1 MNLSLDYK
9 VLKKFFFLFFTD
21 LFIIYF
27 SIVLSLYFRFDN
39 FIKTKNFL
47 EEIEIYLYFV
57 PLLLIFSYQFTG
69 LKNILIRF
77 FSFNNLKEIVFH
89 SLLFTISFFF
99 IFSFEFKIVSK
110 VLLTL
115 FFFFLI
121 FFTFV
126 SRIIFFLIINYL
138 KNKNK
143 KIVIFGAGH
152 TGQMLLNKFQY
163 SDINILCFIDDS
175 PFFDGKSINGIKI
188 YNRKKFENI
197 LNSNIVNEAWIA
209 LSNPSSNVT
218 KDLKS
223 YFLSNLN
230 IPIKFVSNIEEILV
244 KNESFAYQDYQF
256 DFLNVFLKK
265 NNGYSDFL
273 DDKVYSFFKNKI
285 ILITG
290 AGGSI
295 GSEICRQIL
304 SAKPKKIILLD
315 ISESNLFKIVS
326 EISESKKYCEIIA
339 AIGSVVDNKR
349 MNELFRNNNIDICI
363 HTAAYKHVGLVENEE
378 NCTAAII
385 NNVLGTYICA
395 KYCIDFKIKNF
406 LLVSTDKAVNP
417 SNIMG
422 ASKRICELIINY
434 LASKNSNIKFSSVRF
449 GNVIGSSG
457 SVIPIFVE
465 QIKKGGPITVT
476 HEKME
481 RFFMSI
487 SEAVSLVLHSVYYSK
502 GGEIFIL
509 DMGNSVNILDLAK
522 KLINR
527 LNLTIRDKNN
537 PDGQIE
543 IVITKPQ
550 IGEKL
555 KEDLFLDGQKLLLT
569 DNKKIKFIKE
579 ESTLEIDFF
588 EKFLEDVKNLGI
600 VKKDLVN
607 NYLKKILTIN
617 NL

>member
-1 MNLSLDYK
+1 MNFSLDYK
-9 VLKKFFFLFFTD
+9 VLKKSFLLFFID
-21 LFIIYF
+21 LLIIYF
-27 SIVLSLYFRFDN
+27 SLIISLYFRFDD
-39 FIKTKNFL
+39 FILTKNFL
-47 EEIEIYLYFV
+47 EKIKTYLYFI
-57 PLLLIFSYQFTG
+57 PFLLFFSYQFTG

-77 FSFNNLKEIVFH
+77 FSFNNLKEVLFH
-89 SLLFTISFFF
+89 SLLFTIFFFF
-99 IFSFEFKIVSK
+99 IFSLEFRVVSK

-115 FFFFLI
+115 IFFFLI

-152 TGQMLLNKFQY
+152 TGQMLLNKLQY
-163 SDINILCFIDDS
+163 SHINILCFIDDN
-175 PFFDGKSINGIKI
+175 PFFDGKSINGVKI

-197 LNSNIVNEAWIA
+197 LSSNIVNEAWIA
-209 LSNPSSNVT
+209 LSNPSSDVV

-223 YFLSNLN
+223 YFSSNLN
-230 IPIKFVSNIEEILV
+230 IPFKFVSNIEEILV
-244 KNESFAYQDYQF
+244 KTESFGYQDLQ
-256 DFLNVFLKK
+256 L
-265 NNGYSDFL
+265 DFL
-273 DDKVYSFFKNKI
+273 DDFLKKSNDYNDFFNNKVYSFFKDKI

-304 SAKPKKIILLD
+304 SAKPNKIILLD
-315 ISESNLFKIVS
+315 ISESNLFKIFS
-326 EISESKKYCEIIA
+326 EISPSKKKCEIIA
-339 AIGSVVDNKR
+339 IIGSTADDKR
-349 MNELFRNNNIDICI
+349 MNELFKNNNIDVCI
-363 HTAAYKHVGLVENEE
+363 HAAAYKHVGLVENEE
-378 NCTAAII
+378 NCIAAII

-395 KYCIDFKIKNF
+395 KYSINFNVKNF

-434 LASKNSNIKFSSVRF
+434 LASKNSNTKFLSVRF

-457 SVIPIFVE
+457 SVIPIFLD
-465 QIKKGGPITVT
+465 QIKKGGPVTVT

-487 SEAVSLVLHSVYYSK
+487 SEAVSLVLYSTYYSK
-502 GGEIFIL
+502 GGEIFVL
-509 DMGNSVNILDLAK
+509 DMGNPVNILDLAK
-522 KLINR
+522 RLIKH
-527 LNLTIRDKNN
+527 LNLTIKNDDN

-555 KEDLFLDGQKLLLT
+555 TEDLFLKSQKLFLT
-569 DNKKIKFIKE
+569 DHKKIRFIKE
-579 ESTLEIDFF
+579 ENILDIVFL
-588 EKFLEDVKNLGI
+588 EKFLDDIKDLKVLKKNLI
-600 VKKDLVN
+600 ND
-607 NYLKKILTIN
+607 YLKKLLLIN

>member
-1 MNLSLDYK
+1 MNFSLDYK
-9 VLKKFFFLFFTD
+9 VLKKSFLLFFID
-21 LFIIYF
+21 LLIIYF
-27 SIVLSLYFRFDN
+27 SLIISLYFRFDD
-39 FIKTKNFL
+39 FILTKNFL
-47 EEIEIYLYFV
+47 EKIKIYLYFV
-57 PLLLIFSYQFTG
+57 PFLLFFSYQFTG

-77 FSFNNLKEIVFH
+77 FSFNNLKEVLFH
-89 SLLFTISFFF
+89 SLLFTIFFFF
-99 IFSFEFKIVSK
+99 IFSLEFRVVSK

-115 FFFFLI
+115 IFFFLI

-175 PFFDGKSINGIKI
+175 PFLEGKSINGINI

-197 LNSNIVNEAWIA
+197 LELNIINEVWVA
-209 LSNPSSNVT
+209 LSNPSADVE
-218 KDLKS
+218 KDLRS

-230 IPIKFVSNIEEILV
+230 IPIKFVSNIEEILL
-244 KNESFAYQDYQF
+244 NESFVNQNISFF
-256 DFLNVFLKK
+256 DSFLKK
-265 NNGYSDFL
+265 DKDSDATFNS
-273 DDKVYSFFKNKI
+273 KVYPFFQNKI

-304 SAKPKKIILLD
+304 VAKPKKIILLD

-326 EISESKKYCEIIA
+326 EISKSKKYCEIIA
-339 AIGSVVDNKR
+339 VLGSIADDKR
-349 MNELFRNNNIDICI
+349 MNELFKNNNIDICI
-363 HTAAYKHVGLVENEE
+363 HAAAYKHVGLVENKE
-378 NCTAAII
+378 NCSAAII

-395 KYCIDFKIKNF
+395 KYSIDFKIKNF

-434 LASKNSNIKFSSVRF
+434 LASKNSKIKFSSVRF

-457 SVIPIFVE
+457 SVIPIFLE
-465 QIKKGGPITVT
+465 QIKKGGPVTVT

-509 DMGNSVNILDLAK
+509 DMGSPVNILDLAK
-522 KLINR
+522 KLINH

-555 KEDLFLDGQKLLLT
+555 KEDLFLDGQKLFLT
-569 DNKKIKFIKE
+569 DNKKIKFVKE
-579 ESTLEIDFF
+579 ESILEMDFL
-588 EKFLEDVKNLGI
+588 EKFLDDIKDLGI
-600 VKKDLVN
+600 AKKDLIN

>member
-1 MNLSLDYK
+1 
-9 VLKKFFFLFFTD
+9 
-21 LFIIYF
+21 
-27 SIVLSLYFRFDN
+27 
-39 FIKTKNFL
+39 
-47 EEIEIYLYFV
+47 
-57 PLLLIFSYQFTG
+57 
-69 LKNILIRF
+69 
-77 FSFNNLKEIVFH
+77 
-89 SLLFTISFFF
+89 
-99 IFSFEFKIVSK
+99 
-110 VLLTL
+110 
-115 FFFFLI
+115 
-121 FFTFV
+121 
-126 SRIIFFLIINYL
+126 
-138 KNKNK
+138 
-143 KIVIFGAGH
+143 
-152 TGQMLLNKFQY
+152 MLLNKFQY

-175 PFFDGKSINGIKI
+175 PFLEGKSINGINI

-197 LNSNIVNEAWIA
+197 LELNIINEVWVA
-209 LSNPSSNVT
+209 LSNPSADVE
-218 KDLKS
+218 KDLRS

-230 IPIKFVSNIEEILV
+230 IPIKFVSNIEEILL
-244 KNESFAYQDYQF
+244 NESFVNQNISFF
-256 DFLNVFLKK
+256 DSFLKK
-265 NNGYSDFL
+265 DKDSDATFNS
-273 DDKVYSFFKNKI
+273 KVYPFFQNKI

-304 SAKPKKIILLD
+304 VAKPKKIILLD

-326 EISESKKYCEIIA
+326 EISKSKKYCEIIA
-339 AIGSVVDNKR
+339 VLGSIADDKR
-349 MNELFRNNNIDICI
+349 MNELFKNNNIDICI
-363 HTAAYKHVGLVENEE
+363 HAAAYKHVGLVENKE
-378 NCTAAII
+378 NCSAAII

-395 KYCIDFKIKNF
+395 KYSIDFKIKNF

-434 LASKNSNIKFSSVRF
+434 LASKNSKIKFSSVRF

-457 SVIPIFVE
+457 SVIPIFLE
-465 QIKKGGPITVT
+465 QIKKGGPVTVT

-509 DMGNSVNILDLAK
+509 DMGSPVNILDLAK
-522 KLINR
+522 KLINH

-555 KEDLFLDGQKLLLT
+555 KEDLFLDGQKLFLT
-569 DNKKIKFIKE
+569 DNKKIKFVKE
-579 ESTLEIDFF
+579 ESILEMDFL
-588 EKFLEDVKNLGI
+588 EKFLDDIKDLGI
-600 VKKDLVN
+600 AKKDLIN

>member
-27 SIVLSLYFRFDN
+27 SIILSLNFRFDN
-39 FIKTKNFL
+39 FIETKNFL
-47 EEIEIYLYFV
+47 EKIEIYLYFI

-89 SLLFTISFFF
+89 SLLFTIFLFF
-99 IFSFEFKIVSK
+99 IFSLEFRVVSK

-115 FFFFLI
+115 IFFFLI
-121 FFTFV
+121 FFTLI
-126 SRIIFFLIINYL
+126 SRIFFFLIINYL

-175 PFFDGKSINGIKI
+175 PFFDGKSIGGIKV

-197 LNSNIVNEAWIA
+197 LNTNIVNEAWIA
-209 LSNPSSNVT
+209 LSNPGSNVT

-244 KNESFAYQDYQF
+244 KNESFAYQDDQF

-265 NNGYSDFL
+265 NNDYSDFL

-326 EISESKKYCEIIA
+326 EISQSKKYCEIVA

-349 MNELFRNNNIDICI
+349 MNELFRNNSIDICI

-457 SVIPIFVE
+457 SVIPIFIE

-537 PDGQIE
+537 PNGQIE

-588 EKFLEDVKNLGI
+588 EKFLEDVKNFGI

>member
-1 MNLSLDYK
+1 MNFSLDYK
-9 VLKKFFFLFFTD
+9 VLKKSFLLFFID
-21 LFIIYF
+21 LLIIYF
-27 SIVLSLYFRFDN
+27 SLIISLYFRFDD
-39 FIKTKNFL
+39 FILTKNFL
-47 EEIEIYLYFV
+47 EKIKIYLYFV
-57 PLLLIFSYQFTG
+57 PFLLFFSYQFTG

-77 FSFNNLKEIVFH
+77 FSFNNLKEVLFH
-89 SLLFTISFFF
+89 SLLFTIFFFF
-99 IFSFEFKIVSK
+99 IFSLEFRVVSK

-115 FFFFLI
+115 IFFFLI

-175 PFFDGKSINGIKI
+175 PFLEGKSINGINI

-197 LNSNIVNEAWIA
+197 LELNIINEVWVA
-209 LSNPSSNVT
+209 LSNPSADVE
-218 KDLKS
+218 KDLRS

-230 IPIKFVSNIEEILV
+230 IPIKFVSNIEEILL
-244 KNESFAYQDYQF
+244 NESFVNQNISFF
-256 DFLNVFLKK
+256 DSLLKK
-265 NNGYSDFL
+265 DKDSDATFNS
-273 DDKVYSFFKNKI
+273 KVYPFFQNKI

-304 SAKPKKIILLD
+304 VAKPKKIILLD

-326 EISESKKYCEIIA
+326 EISKSKKYCEIIA
-339 AIGSVVDNKR
+339 VIGSIADDKR
-349 MNELFRNNNIDICI
+349 MNELFKNNNIDICI
-363 HTAAYKHVGLVENEE
+363 HAAAYKHVGLVENKE
-378 NCTAAII
+378 NCSAAII

-395 KYCIDFKIKNF
+395 KYSIDFKIKNF

-422 ASKRICELIINY
+422 ASKRICELLINY
-434 LASKNSNIKFSSVRF
+434 FASKNSKIKFSSVRF

-457 SVIPIFVE
+457 SVIPIFLE

-476 HEKME
+476 HDKME

-509 DMGNSVNILDLAK
+509 DMGSPVNILDLAK
-522 KLINR
+522 KLINH

-555 KEDLFLDGQKLLLT
+555 KEDLFLDGQKLFLT
-569 DNKKIKFIKE
+569 DNKKIKFVKE
-579 ESTLEIDFF
+579 ESILEMDFL
-588 EKFLEDVKNLGI
+588 EKFLDDIKDLGI
-600 VKKDLVN
+600 AKKDLIN

>member
-1 MNLSLDYK
+1 MNFSLDYK
-9 VLKKFFFLFFTD
+9 VLKKSFLLFFID
-21 LFIIYF
+21 LLIIYF
-27 SIVLSLYFRFDN
+27 SLIISLYFRFDD
-39 FIKTKNFL
+39 FILTKNFL
-47 EEIEIYLYFV
+47 EKIKTYLYFI
-57 PLLLIFSYQFTG
+57 PFLLFFSYQFTG

-77 FSFNNLKEIVFH
+77 FSFNNLKEVLFH
-89 SLLFTISFFF
+89 SLLFTIFFFF
-99 IFSFEFKIVSK
+99 IFSLEFRVVSK

-115 FFFFLI
+115 IFFFLI

-175 PFFDGKSINGIKI
+175 PFFDGKSIGGIKI

-197 LNSNIVNEAWIA
+197 LNPNTVNEAWIA
-209 LSNPSSNVT
+209 MSNPGSDVI

-223 YFLSNLN
+223 YFSSNLN
-230 IPIKFVSNIEEILV
+230 IPVKFVSNIEEILV
-244 KNESFAYQDYQF
+244 KRKSFGYQDLQL
-256 DFLNVFLKK
+256 DFLDDFLKK
-265 NNGYSDFL
+265 NNDYNDFFNN
-273 DDKVYSFFKNKI
+273 KVYSFFKDKI

-295 GSEICRQIL
+295 GSEVCRQIL
-304 SAKPKKIILLD
+304 SAKPNKIILLD
-315 ISESNLFKIVS
+315 VSESNLFKIFS
-326 EISESKKYCEIIA
+326 EISTSKKKCEIIA
-339 AIGSVVDNKR
+339 IIGSTADDKR
-349 MNELFRNNNIDICI
+349 MNELFKNNNIDVCI
-363 HTAAYKHVGLVENEE
+363 HAAAYKHVGLVEKEE

-395 KYCIDFKIKNF
+395 KYSINFNVKNF

-434 LASKNSNIKFSSVRF
+434 LASKNSNTKFLSVRF

-457 SVIPIFVE
+457 SVIPIFLD

-487 SEAVSLVLHSVYYSK
+487 SEAVSLVLYSTYYSK
-502 GGEIFIL
+502 GGEIFVL
-509 DMGNSVNILDLAK
+509 DMGNPVNILDLAK
-522 KLINR
+522 RLIKH
-527 LNLTIRDKNN
+527 LNLTIKNEDN

-555 KEDLFLDGQKLLLT
+555 TEDLFLKSQKLFLT
-569 DNKKIKFIKE
+569 DHKKIRFIKE
-579 ESTLEIDFF
+579 ENILDIVFL
-588 EKFLEDVKNLGI
+588 EKFLDDIKDLKVLKKNLI
-600 VKKDLVN
+600 DD
-607 NYLKKILTIN
+607 YLKKLLLIN
-617 NL
+617 NF

>member
-1 MNLSLDYK
+1 MNFSLDYK
-9 VLKKFFFLFFTD
+9 VLKKSFLLFFID
-21 LFIIYF
+21 LLIIYF
-27 SIVLSLYFRFDN
+27 SLIISLYFRFDD
-39 FIKTKNFL
+39 FILTKNFL
-47 EEIEIYLYFV
+47 EKIKIYLYFV
-57 PLLLIFSYQFTG
+57 PFLLFFSYQFTG

-77 FSFNNLKEIVFH
+77 FSFNNLKEVLFH
-89 SLLFTISFFF
+89 SLLFTIFFFF
-99 IFSFEFKIVSK
+99 IFSLEFRVVSK

-115 FFFFLI
+115 IFFFLI

-175 PFFDGKSINGIKI
+175 PFLEGKSINGINI

-197 LNSNIVNEAWIA
+197 LELNIINEVWVA
-209 LSNPSSNVT
+209 LSNPSADVE
-218 KDLKS
+218 KDLRS

-230 IPIKFVSNIEEILV
+230 IPIKFVSNIEEILL
-244 KNESFAYQDYQF
+244 NESFVNQNISFF
-256 DFLNVFLKK
+256 DSFLKK
-265 NNGYSDFL
+265 DKDSDATFNS
-273 DDKVYSFFKNKI
+273 KVYPFFQNKI

-304 SAKPKKIILLD
+304 VAKPKKIILLD
-315 ISESNLFKIVS
+315 ISESNLFKIFS

-339 AIGSVVDNKR
+339 VLGSIADDKR
-349 MNELFRNNNIDICI
+349 MNELFKNNNIDICI
-363 HTAAYKHVGLVENEE
+363 HAAAYKHVGLVENKE
-378 NCTAAII
+378 NCSAAII

-395 KYCIDFKIKNF
+395 KYSIDFKIKNF

-434 LASKNSNIKFSSVRF
+434 LASKNSKIKFSSVRF

-457 SVIPIFVE
+457 SVIPIFLE
-465 QIKKGGPITVT
+465 QIKKGGPVTVT

-509 DMGNSVNILDLAK
+509 DMGSPVNILDLAK
-522 KLINR
+522 KLINH

-555 KEDLFLDGQKLLLT
+555 KEDLFLDGQKLFLT
-569 DNKKIKFIKE
+569 DNKKIKFVKE
-579 ESTLEIDFF
+579 ESILEMDFL
-588 EKFLEDVKNLGI
+588 EKFLDDIKDLGI
-600 VKKDLVN
+600 AKKDLIN

>member
-1 MNLSLDYK
+1 MNFSLDYK
-9 VLKKFFFLFFTD
+9 VLKKSFLLFFID
-21 LFIIYF
+21 LLIIYF
-27 SIVLSLYFRFDN
+27 SLIISLYFRFDD
-39 FIKTKNFL
+39 FILTKNFL
-47 EEIEIYLYFV
+47 EKIKTYLYFI
-57 PLLLIFSYQFTG
+57 PFLLFFSYQFTG

-77 FSFNNLKEIVFH
+77 FSFNNLKEVVFH

-99 IFSFEFKIVSK
+99 IFSIEFRIVSK

-121 FFTFV
+121 FFTFI
-126 SRIIFFLIINYL
+126 SRIAFFLIINYL
-138 KNKNK
+138 KNKSK

-152 TGQMLLNKFQY
+152 TGQMLLNKLQY
-163 SDINILCFIDDS
+163 SHINILCFIDDN
-175 PFFDGKSINGIKI
+175 PFFDGKSINGVKI

-197 LNSNIVNEAWIA
+197 LSSNIVNEAWIA

-244 KNESFAYQDYQF
+244 NDESVAYQDYQF
-256 DFLNVFLKK
+256 NFLNNFLRK
-265 NNGYSDFL
+265 NNDYSDFFN
-273 DDKVYSFFKNKI
+273 DKVYSFFQNKI

-295 GSEICRQIL
+295 GSEVCRQIL

-315 ISESNLFKIVS
+315 ISESNLFKIFS

-339 AIGSVVDNKR
+339 VLGSVVDNKR
-349 MNELFRNNNIDICI
+349 MNDLFKNNNIDICI

-434 LASKNSNIKFSSVRF
+434 LASKNSKIKFSSVRF

-457 SVIPIFVE
+457 SVIPIFIE
-465 QIKKGGPITVT
+465 QIKKGGPVTVT

-537 PDGQIE
+537 PRGQIE

-555 KEDLFLDGQKLLLT
+555 KEDLFLEGQKLFLT
-569 DNKKIKFIKE
+569 DNKKIKFIEE
-579 ESTLEIDFF
+579 ESILEIDFL
-588 EKFLEDVKNLGI
+588 EKFLEDIKNLGV

>member
-1 MNLSLDYK
+1 MNFSLDYK
-9 VLKKFFFLFFTD
+9 VLKKSFLLFFID
-21 LFIIYF
+21 LLIIYF
-27 SIVLSLYFRFDN
+27 SLIISLYFRFDD
-39 FIKTKNFL
+39 FILTKNFL
-47 EEIEIYLYFV
+47 EKIKTYLYFI
-57 PLLLIFSYQFTG
+57 PFLLFFSYQITG

-77 FSFNNLKEIVFH
+77 FSFNNLKEVLFH
-89 SLLFTISFFF
+89 SLLFTIFFFF
-99 IFSFEFKIVSK
+99 IFSLEFRVVSK

-115 FFFFLI
+115 IFFFLI

-152 TGQMLLNKFQY
+152 TGQMLLNKLQY

-175 PFFDGKSINGIKI
+175 PFFDGKSIGGIKI

-197 LNSNIVNEAWIA
+197 LNPNSVNEAWIA
-209 LSNPSSNVT
+209 MSNPGSDVI

-223 YFLSNLN
+223 YFSSNLN

-244 KNESFAYQDYQF
+244 KRKSFGYQDLQL
-256 DFLNVFLKK
+256 DFLDDFLKK
-265 NNGYSDFL
+265 NNDYNDFFNN
-273 DDKVYSFFKNKI
+273 KVYSFFKDKI

-295 GSEICRQIL
+295 GSEVCRQIL
-304 SAKPKKIILLD
+304 SAKPNKIILLD
-315 ISESNLFKIVS
+315 VSESNLFKIFS
-326 EISESKKYCEIIA
+326 EISTSKKKCEIIA
-339 AIGSVVDNKR
+339 IIGSTADDKR
-349 MNELFRNNNIDICI
+349 MNELFKNNNIDVCI
-363 HTAAYKHVGLVENEE
+363 HAAAYKHVGLVEKEE

-395 KYCIDFKIKNF
+395 KYSINFNVKNF

-434 LASKNSNIKFSSVRF
+434 LASKNSNTKFLSVRF

-457 SVIPIFVE
+457 SVIPIFLD

-487 SEAVSLVLHSVYYSK
+487 SEAVSLVLYSTYYSK
-502 GGEIFIL
+502 GGEIFVL
-509 DMGNSVNILDLAK
+509 DMGNPVNILDLAK
-522 KLINR
+522 RLIKH
-527 LNLTIRDKNN
+527 LNLTIKNEDN

-555 KEDLFLDGQKLLLT
+555 TEDLFLKSQKLFLT
-569 DNKKIKFIKE
+569 DHKKIRFIKE
-579 ESTLEIDFF
+579 ENILDIVFL
-588 EKFLEDVKNLGI
+588 EKFLDDIKDLKVLKKNLI
-600 VKKDLVN
+600 DD
-607 NYLKKILTIN
+607 YLKKLLLIN
-617 NL
+617 NF